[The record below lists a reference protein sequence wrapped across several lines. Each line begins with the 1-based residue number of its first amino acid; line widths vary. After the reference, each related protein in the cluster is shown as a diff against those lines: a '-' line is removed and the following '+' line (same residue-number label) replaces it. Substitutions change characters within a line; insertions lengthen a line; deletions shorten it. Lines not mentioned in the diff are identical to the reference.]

1 MIVSGLL
8 KRSRTYPV
16 GGDARFRGKQSRD
29 RRLTTRL
36 RLVQSSSDSGADPD
50 SCFAEEQESEAD
62 QPGVLLVLKLGS
74 IGGSAT
80 MARLGQPKPRGA
92 RADYHM
98 PFWHPRPLLRPSPRA
113 QVRLID
119 PSDPRAIV

>member
-1 MIVSGLL
+1 MITPASPMR
-8 KRSRTYPV
+8 KRSSPERQK
-16 GGDARFRGKQSRD
+16 ARSRI
-29 RRLTTRL
+29 
-36 RLVQSSSDSGADPD
+36 VQSSSDSGADPD

-80 MARLGQPKPRGA
+80 MARLRQQKPRGA